1 MAVGEKGGLT
11 EDRLRRSYRI
21 KFGLRYR
28 PEFPVKRSDQD
39 LGLAGGLFY
48 FLQGVDN

>member
-1 MAVGEKGGLT
+1 MGEKGGLT

-28 PEFPVKRSDQD
+28 PEFPVKRSDSGSGPGRGS
-39 LGLAGGLFY
+39 LLF